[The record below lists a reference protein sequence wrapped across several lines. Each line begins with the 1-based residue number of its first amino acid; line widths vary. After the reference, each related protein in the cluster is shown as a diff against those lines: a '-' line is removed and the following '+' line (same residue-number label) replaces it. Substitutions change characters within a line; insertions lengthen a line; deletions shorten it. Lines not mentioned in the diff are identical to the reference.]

1 MAEDDYKKVFAK
13 NLRKYMELNKK
24 NQVDLMN
31 DLHLSSSTVSNWC
44 TGLKL
49 PRMDK
54 VQILADYFHINKS
67 DLIEENKDSDLS
79 DTPYYLNDETRQI
92 AQEVFENP
100 ELRTLF
106 HVARDIS
113 PDRLKAHIDFMKS
126 LKAQEKGDPDEPC

>member
-1 MAEDDYKKVFAK
+1 M
-13 NLRKYMELNKK
+13 
-24 NQVDLMN
+24 
-31 DLHLSSSTVSNWC
+31 
-44 TGLKL
+44 
-49 PRMDK
+49 
-54 VQILADYFHINKS
+54 LADYFHINKS
-67 DLIEENKDSDLS
+67 DLIEENKDSDPS

-126 LKAQEKGDPDEPC
+126 LKAQEKGDSDEPC

>member
-1 MAEDDYKKVFAK
+1 MAEDEYRKVFSK
-13 NLRKYMELNKK
+13 NLKYYMELNGK
-24 NQVDLMN
+24 NQIDLMN

-54 VQILADYFHINKS
+54 VQMLADYFHINKS
-67 DLIEENKDSDLS
+67 DLIEDKSKED

-92 AQEVFENP
+92 AQEAFENP

-106 HVARDIS
+106 HVARDI
-113 PDRLKAHIDFMKS
+113 PPERLKAHIEFMKS

>member
-54 VQILADYFHINKS
+54 VQMLADYFHINKS
-67 DLIEENKDSDLS
+67 DLIEENKDSDPS

>member
-1 MAEDDYKKVFAK
+1 MAEDEYRKVFSK
-13 NLRKYMELNKK
+13 NLKYYMELNGK
-24 NQVDLMN
+24 NQINLMN

-54 VQILADYFHINKS
+54 VQMLADYFHINKS
-67 DLIEENKDSDLS
+67 DLIEDKSKEDG
-79 DTPYYLNDETRQI
+79 TPYYLNDETRQI
-92 AQEVFENP
+92 AQEAFENP

-106 HVARDIS
+106 HVARDI
-113 PDRLKAHIDFMKS
+113 PPERLKAHIEFMKS

>member
-113 PDRLKAHIDFMKS
+113 PNRLKAHIDFMKS

>member
-113 PDRLKAHIDFMKS
+113 PNRLKTHIDFMKS

>member
-54 VQILADYFHINKS
+54 VQMLADYFHINKS